1 MAARQA
7 PLTSHA
13 KVAPL
18 VRGSVIDVP

>member
-1 MAARQA
+1 MAIRQA

-18 VRGSVIDVP
+18 VGGSVIDSP